1 MSHKSK
7 LVVRLLL
14 TIAMLVSVLAQMD
27 LKQFS
32 ALVSSM
38 NLTWVFLAFSLRFLV
53 VVPAV
58 QRWRLILQ
66 NFGIRTGF
74 APLARL
80 SFIGSFFNLFLPTG
94 IGGDFVRAYYLS
106 RNRSHEMS
114 TVLTTLLLERSGGLC
129 ALLLIGT
136 LSSSLG
142 GLEVSGIPMVGLFFL
157 LLVGYALANASIFHP
172 WIHGQIAI
180 RLQRWR
186 FDSVENKMR
195 LIYDG
200 LKTLGRNGKAMASV
214 LSLSLLIQF
223 SSIVIMWLLAQGIGV
238 ATPFVTFLVFIPLI
252 NLTIMVPLTIN
263 GIGLRESAYYLLFSQ
278 VGLPA
283 EMSVTL
289 SLLSFLAHLLVGLP
303 GAVFYTLH
311 KKGDRLTQFT
321 RGSGA

>member
-1 MSHKSK
+1 
-7 LVVRLLL
+7 
-14 TIAMLVSVLAQMD
+14 MLVTVLAQMD
-27 LKQFS
+27 WKQFS
-32 ALVSSM
+32 TLVSSM
-38 NLTWVFLAFSLRFLV
+38 NLTWVFLAFSLRFLAV
-53 VVPAV
+53 IPGV

-66 NFGIRTGF
+66 NFGIRAAF
-74 APLARL
+74 VPLARL
-80 SFIGSFFNLFLPTG
+80 GFIGSFFNLFLPTG

-106 RNRSHEMS
+106 RSGSHEMP

-136 LSSSLG
+136 LSSSLWG
-142 GLEVSGIPMVGLFFL
+142 IEISGIPMVGFFSL
-157 LLVGYALANASIFHP
+157 LLVGYTLANVSIFHP
-172 WIHGQIAI
+172 WIHEQIAI

-186 FDSVENKMR
+186 FDSVEEKMR

-200 LKTLGRNGKAMASV
+200 LKTLGRNGKAMAGV

-223 SSIVIMWLLAQGIGV
+223 SSIVTMWLLAQAIGV
-238 ATPFVTFLVFIPLI
+238 VTPFVTFLVFIPLI

-289 SLLSFLAHLLVGLP
+289 SLLSFLTHLVVGLP

-311 KKGDRLTQFT
+311 KKGNPLTEFA
-321 RGSGA
+321 RGA